1 MYICMYTNVIYT
13 YKSSATSR
21 KVYTLTKI
29 QCLYMQMNINTY
41 NFMYIC
47 IFTYINIHMYTHLS
61 MYIFIY
67 MLIGVDEILALINI
81 AYQGACGGPDP
92 RVPLKK

>member
-1 MYICMYTNVIYT
+1 
-13 YKSSATSR
+13 
-21 KVYTLTKI
+21 
-29 QCLYMQMNINTY
+29 
-41 NFMYIC
+41 MYIC